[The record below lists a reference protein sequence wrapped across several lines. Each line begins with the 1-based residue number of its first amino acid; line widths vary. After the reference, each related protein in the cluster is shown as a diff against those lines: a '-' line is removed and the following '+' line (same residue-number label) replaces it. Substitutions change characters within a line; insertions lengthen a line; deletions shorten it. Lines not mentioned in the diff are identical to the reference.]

1 MSEIRKGLMKPYYTI
16 INILLITAAVYFSVK
31 AFYKLGSVQLDQ
43 AHLSGA
49 DFKDSSSS
57 EAESLRPLTDYDP
70 VIERNLFNTKS
81 GAERPPEPVVVENLQ
96 PTSLNLKLLG
106 TVTGDNDKAFA
117 VIQNSRGKQQQLYQI
132 GDTIQSATLKMIL
145 REKVV
150 LSVNGKDEILE
161 IDKAQTKKTRRLSSK
176 STMTDSHNITV
187 KRSKVESA
195 AKNVN
200 KLMQQARVRPHF
212 TNGKADGLSLTG
224 IKPNSIFHD
233 MGLKSGDIITSVNGK
248 TIESVEDV
256 LTFYKSLQT
265 SESVHLKLKRRGRLK
280 TIDYDIE

>member
-1 MSEIRKGLMKPYYTI
+1 MLDKIMKPYYTI

-31 AFYKLGSVQLDQ
+31 AFYKLGAVQLDQ
-43 AHLSGA
+43 AHLSEA
-49 DFKDSSSS
+49 DFKESSSS
-57 EAESLRPLTDYDP
+57 EIESLRPLSDYDLI
-70 VIERNLFNTKS
+70 IERNLFNTKS
-81 GAERPPEPVVVENLQ
+81 GAERPPEPVVFENLQ
-96 PTSLNLKLLG
+96 PTSLKLKLLG
-106 TVTGDNDKAFA
+106 TVSGDQGKTFA
-117 VIQNSRGKQQQLYQI
+117 VIQNATRKQQQLYRV
-132 GDTIQSATLKMIL
+132 GDTIQSATVKMIL

-161 IDKAQTKKTRRLSSK
+161 IDRTQTKKTRLLSRK
-176 STMTDSHNITV
+176 SATTDSHNITI
-187 KRSKVESA
+187 KRSKVEA
-195 AKNVN
+195 VAKNVN

-248 TIESVEDV
+248 TIESVEDI

>member
-1 MSEIRKGLMKPYYTI
+1 MKPYYTI

-43 AHLSGA
+43 THLSGV
-49 DFKDSSSS
+49 DFKESSSS
-57 EAESLRPLTDYDP
+57 DVESLRPLADYDS

-81 GAERPPEPVVVENLQ
+81 GAERLPETVVVENLQ
-96 PTSLNLKLLG
+96 PTSLKLKLLG

-117 VIQNSRGKQQQLYQI
+117 VIQGSQQKQQQLYRI
-132 GDTIQSATLKMIL
+132 GDTIQNATLKMIL
-145 REKVV
+145 REKII
-150 LSVNGKDEILE
+150 LHVNGKDEILE
-161 IDKAQTKKTRRLSSK
+161 IDKAQTKKTRRLSSR
-176 STMTDSHNITV
+176 SARTGSRNITV

-224 IKPNSIFHD
+224 IKRNSIFHD

-265 SESVHLKLKRRGRLK
+265 SESVHLKLKRRGRMK
-280 TIDYDIE
+280 TIDYNIE

>member
-1 MSEIRKGLMKPYYTI
+1 MKPYYTI
-16 INILLITAAVYFSVK
+16 VNILLITAAVYFSVN
-31 AFYKLGSVQLDQ
+31 AFYKLGSAQLDH
-43 AHLSGA
+43 AHLAGTA
-49 DFKDSSSS
+49 YKEQSSS
-57 EAESLRPLTDYDP
+57 EAEALRPLTAYDP
-70 VIERNLFNTKS
+70 IIERNLFNTKS
-81 GAERPPEPVVVENLQ
+81 GAERLPEPVVVENLQ
-96 PTSLNLKLLG
+96 PTSLKLKLLG

-117 VIQNSRGKQQQLYQI
+117 VIQNLQQRQQQLYRI
-132 GDTIQSATLKMIL
+132 GDTIQNATLKMIL
-145 REKVV
+145 REKII
-150 LSVNGKDEILE
+150 LRVNGKDEILE

-176 STMTDSHNITV
+176 SATTDSRNITV
-187 KRSKVESA
+187 KRSRVKSA
-195 AKNVN
+195 VKNIN

-265 SESVHLKLKRRGRLK
+265 SESVSLKLKRRGRLK
-280 TIDYDIE
+280 TIDYNIE

>member
-1 MSEIRKGLMKPYYTI
+1 MPDKIMKPYYTI
-16 INILLITAAVYFSVK
+16 INILLITVAVYFSVK

-43 AHLSGA
+43 AHLSGV
-49 DFKDSSSS
+49 DFKESSPS
-57 EAESLRPLTDYDP
+57 EVESLRPLADYDP
-70 VIERNLFNTKS
+70 IIERNLFNTKS
-81 GAERPPEPVVVENLQ
+81 GAEGPPEPIIVENLQ
-96 PTSLNLKLLG
+96 PTSLKLKLLG

-117 VIQNSRGKQQQLYQI
+117 VIQSPQGKEEQLYRI
-132 GDTIQSATLKMIL
+132 GDTIQNATLKMIL
-145 REKVV
+145 REKVI
-150 LSVNGKDEILE
+150 LHVNGKDEILE
-161 IDKAQTKKTRRLSSK
+161 IDESQTKKTHRLSSK
-176 STMTDSHNITV
+176 SAPTDSDNITV
-187 KRSKVESA
+187 KRSKVETA

-200 KLMQQARVRPHF
+200 ELMQQARVRPHF

-233 MGLKSGDIITSVNGK
+233 MGLKSGDIIKSVNGK

-265 SESVHLKLKRRGRLK
+265 SESVNLKLKRRGRMK

>member
-1 MSEIRKGLMKPYYTI
+1 MLDKIMKPYYTI

-43 AHLSGA
+43 APLFQA
-49 DFKDSSSS
+49 DFKESSSS
-57 EAESLRPLTDYDP
+57 KVESLRPLADYDP
-70 VIERNLFNTKS
+70 ISERNLFNTKS
-81 GAERPPEPVVVENLQ
+81 GAERPPETVVIENLQ
-96 PTSLNLKLLG
+96 PTSLKLKLLG

-117 VIQNSRGKQQQLYQI
+117 VIQSSQQKQEQLYRI
-132 GDTIQSATLKMIL
+132 GDTIENATLKMIL
-145 REKVV
+145 REKVI
-150 LSVNGKDEILE
+150 LRVNGKDEILE
-161 IDKAQTKKTRRLSSK
+161 IDEAQTEKTRRLSSK
-176 STMTDSHNITV
+176 SATTDSDNITV
-187 KRSKVESA
+187 KRSTVESA
-195 AKNVN
+195 SKNVN

-224 IKPNSIFHD
+224 IRPNSIFHD

-265 SESVHLKLKRRGRLK
+265 SESVNLKLKRRGRLK
-280 TIDYDIE
+280 TIDYNIE

>member
-1 MSEIRKGLMKPYYTI
+1 MKPYYTI

-43 AHLSGA
+43 AHLSQA
-49 DFKDSSSS
+49 DFKESSSS
-57 EAESLRPLTDYDP
+57 KIESLRPLADYDSI
-70 VIERNLFNTKS
+70 IERNLFDTKS
-81 GAERPPEPVVVENLQ
+81 GAKRPPEQVVVENLQ

-117 VIQNSRGKQQQLYQI
+117 VIRNSQQKQQQLYRI
-132 GDTIQSATLKMIL
+132 GDTIQNATLKMIL
-145 REKVV
+145 REKVI
-150 LSVNGKDEILE
+150 LRVNGKDEILE
-161 IDKAQTKKTRRLSSK
+161 IDKDQTKKPRRLSSK
-176 STMTDSHNITV
+176 SATTGSRNITV
-187 KRSKVESA
+187 KRSRVKSA

-265 SESVHLKLKRRGRLK
+265 SESVNLKLKRRGRLK
-280 TIDYDIE
+280 TIDYNIE

>member
-1 MSEIRKGLMKPYYTI
+1 MKPYYTI

-43 AHLSGA
+43 AHLSQA
-49 DFKDSSSS
+49 DFKESSSS
-57 EAESLRPLTDYDP
+57 KIESLRPLADYDSI
-70 VIERNLFNTKS
+70 IERNLFDTKS
-81 GAERPPEPVVVENLQ
+81 GAKRPPEQVVVENLQ

-117 VIQNSRGKQQQLYQI
+117 VIRNSQQKQQQRYRI
-132 GDTIQSATLKMIL
+132 GDTIQNATLKMIL
-145 REKVV
+145 REKVI
-150 LSVNGKDEILE
+150 LRVNGKDEILE
-161 IDKAQTKKTRRLSSK
+161 IDKDQTKKPRRLSSK
-176 STMTDSHNITV
+176 SATTGSRNITV
-187 KRSKVESA
+187 KRSRVKSA

-212 TNGKADGLSLTG
+212 TNGKADGLRLTG

-265 SESVHLKLKRRGRLK
+265 SESVNLKLKRRGRLK
-280 TIDYDIE
+280 TIDYNIE

>member
-1 MSEIRKGLMKPYYTI
+1 MLDKIMKPYYTI

-31 AFYKLGSVQLDQ
+31 AFYKLGAVQLDQ
-43 AHLSGA
+43 AHLSEA
-49 DFKDSSSS
+49 DFKESSSS
-57 EAESLRPLTDYDP
+57 EIESLRPLSDYDP
-70 VIERNLFNTKS
+70 IIERNLFNTKS
-81 GAERPPEPVVVENLQ
+81 GAERPPEPVVFENLQ
-96 PTSLNLKLLG
+96 PTSLKLKLLG
-106 TVTGDNDKAFA
+106 TVSGDQGKTFA
-117 VIQNSRGKQQQLYQI
+117 VIQNATRKQQQLYRV
-132 GDTIQSATLKMIL
+132 GDTIQSATVKMIL

-161 IDKAQTKKTRRLSSK
+161 IDRTQTKKTRLLSRK
-176 STMTDSHNITV
+176 SATTDSHNITI
-187 KRSKVESA
+187 KRSKVEA
-195 AKNVN
+195 VAKNVN

-248 TIESVEDV
+248 TIESVEDI

>member
-1 MSEIRKGLMKPYYTI
+1 MKPYYTI
-16 INILLITAAVYFSVK
+16 INVLLITAAVYFSVK
-31 AFYKLGSVQLDQ
+31 AFYKIGSVQLDQ
-43 AHLSGA
+43 APLSQA
-49 DFKDSSSS
+49 NFKESSSS
-57 EAESLRPLTDYDP
+57 KVESLRPLADYDP
-70 VIERNLFNTKS
+70 IIERNLFNTKS
-81 GAERPPEPVVVENLQ
+81 GAERPPESVVVENLQ
-96 PTSLNLKLLG
+96 PTSLKLKLLG

-117 VIQNSRGKQQQLYQI
+117 VIRSSQQKQEQLYRI
-132 GDTIQSATLKMIL
+132 GDTIQNATLKMIL
-145 REKVV
+145 REKVI
-150 LSVNGKDEILE
+150 LRVNGKDEILE
-161 IDKAQTKKTRRLSSK
+161 IDEAQTKKTRRLSSK
-176 STMTDSHNITV
+176 SVATNSRNVTV

-265 SESVHLKLKRRGRLK
+265 SESVNLKLKRRGRLK
-280 TIDYDIE
+280 TIDYNIE

>member
-1 MSEIRKGLMKPYYTI
+1 MKPYYTT
-16 INILLITAAVYFSVK
+16 INILLITVAVYFSVN
-31 AFYKLGSVQLDQ
+31 AFYKLGTAQLDQ
-43 AHLSGA
+43 AHFTGTA
-49 DFKDSSSS
+49 YKEQSSS
-57 EAESLRPLTDYDP
+57 EIEFLRPLSDYDP
-70 VIERNLFNTKS
+70 IIERNLFNTKS
-81 GAERPPEPVVVENLQ
+81 GAERPPEPVVFENLQ
-96 PTSLNLKLLG
+96 PTSLKLKLLG
-106 TVTGDNDKAFA
+106 TVSGDQGKTFA
-117 VIQNSRGKQQQLYQI
+117 VIQNATRKQQQLYRV
-132 GDTIQSATLKMIL
+132 GDTIQSATVKMIL

-161 IDKAQTKKTRRLSSK
+161 IDRTQTKKTRLLSRK
-176 STMTDSHNITV
+176 SATTDSHNITI
-187 KRSKVESA
+187 KRSKVEA
-195 AKNVN
+195 VAKNVN

-224 IKPNSIFHD
+224 IKSNSIFRD

-265 SESVHLKLKRRGRLK
+265 AKSINLKLKRRGRLK